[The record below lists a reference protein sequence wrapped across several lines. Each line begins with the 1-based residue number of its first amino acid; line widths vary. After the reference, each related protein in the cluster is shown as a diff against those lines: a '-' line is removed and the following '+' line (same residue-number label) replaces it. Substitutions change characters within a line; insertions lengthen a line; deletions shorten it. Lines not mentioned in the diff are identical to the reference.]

1 MKHRGTLAVLAALAC
16 AVLAAVIATSGVA
29 GPRVSGFTTTEL
41 LSKSLAGA
49 AVVLASYGGYTLL
62 TSVALSRTMDKRRR
76 HKVRS
81 VLQLVFIVLATVG
94 VLGVLTQRWVPALV
108 SLGVVGFAA
117 TFALQQPLLS
127 LFGWVYIMAKQP
139 YEVGDRI
146 AIEGNKGDVVDVDFL
161 VTTLWEING
170 DLVSSNQPSGR
181 HVTVPNSAVLSANVV
196 NFSRDE
202 FPYVWNEITFQAA
215 YETDLAFTKEL
226 LRETAAEYLGDEMA
240 AAVERYREQ
249 LEETPVELEV
259 DERPSV
265 NVKQE
270 ESWVEL
276 RLRYLTR
283 PRRGQQVKNELYTRV
298 LERANE
304 HPEQVKFPVS
314 RNR

>member
-1 MKHRGTLAVLAALAC
+1 MTRGYLSILVALVC
-16 AVLAAVIATSGVA
+16 AVLAAVSASATLP
-29 GPRVSGFTTTEL
+29 GPIVYGFTPSEL
-41 LSKSLAGA
+41 TSKALAGV
-49 AVVLASYGGYTLL
+49 AVVLAAYGTYVLVTGL
-62 TSVALSRTMDKRRR
+62 ALSRTMDKRRR
-76 HKVRS
+76 HKVQS
-81 VLQLVFIVLATVG
+81 VLQLVFVVLATVG
-94 VLGVLTQRWVPALV
+94 VLGVFTQQWVPALV

-127 LFGWVYIMAKQP
+127 LFGWVYIMTKQP

-170 DLVSSNQPSGR
+170 ELVSSNQPSGR

-202 FPYVWNEITFQAA
+202 FPYVWNEISFQVA
-215 YETDLAFTKEL
+215 YETDLEFTKEL
-226 LRETAAEYLGDEMA
+226 FRETAAEYLGDEMA

-259 DERPSV
+259 NERPSV

-283 PRRGQQVKNELYTRV
+283 PRRGQQVKNELYARV
-298 LERANE
+298 LDRANE